1 MNKYIKAL
9 VKVTSQYEYAQ
20 NFRDGKLWMNELC
33 FFTKCEQKELG
44 DAKEARGT
52 TFSFLNHTYHLINNQ
67 DLCRPIFCLYGVYDT
82 KHGNTSF
89 ISIPEKMKAFGTY
102 AVVVTDVEEF
112 LNRLR
117 RVPLIF
123 SPIDYQE
130 LDLHDPNSKTPF
142 RPYFHKGKYFKYQSE
157 FRILDDRIYL
167 TKNSPQKYE
176 SLATI
181 DDDHNVI
188 EIVNGLQDI
197 TSEILPIEEILNPN
211 QCKVSLSVN
220 WENLRFQDF
229 VLYNNPRLAEL
240 QGMKK

>member
-20 NFRDGKLWMNELC
+20 NFRDGKLWMNELR

-142 RPYFHKGKYFKYQSE
+142 RPYFHTRFGLCGVRRNQ
-157 FRILDDRIYL
+157 
-167 TKNSPQKYE
+167 NA
-176 SLATI
+176 LA
-181 DDDHNVI
+181 V
-188 EIVNGLQDI
+188 EITGSNRMTDGDGVLV
-197 TSEILPIEEILNPN
+197 
-211 QCKVSLSVN
+211 KVDGIP
-220 WENLRFQDF
+220 FQTDCF
-229 VLYNNPRLAEL
+229 APA
-240 QGMKK
+240 

>member
-1 MNKYIKAL
+1 M
-9 VKVTSQYEYAQ
+9 SFSP
-20 NFRDGKLWMNELC
+20 NFQMSI
-33 FFTKCEQKELG
+33 
-44 DAKEARGT
+44 
-52 TFSFLNHTYHLINNQ
+52 TFSILHAGTKSCKNQNINNQ

-142 RPYFHKGKYFKYQSE
+142 RPYFHMFIIRGNSSSE
-157 FRILDDRIYL
+157 
-167 TKNSPQKYE
+167 
-176 SLATI
+176 
-181 DDDHNVI
+181 
-188 EIVNGLQDI
+188 
-197 TSEILPIEEILNPN
+197 
-211 QCKVSLSVN
+211 
-220 WENLRFQDF
+220 
-229 VLYNNPRLAEL
+229 
-240 QGMKK
+240 

>member
-1 MNKYIKAL
+1 MAIPA
-9 VKVTSQYEYAQ
+9 
-20 NFRDGKLWMNELC
+20 
-33 FFTKCEQKELG
+33 
-44 DAKEARGT
+44 
-52 TFSFLNHTYHLINNQ
+52 SFLYL
-67 DLCRPIFCLYGVYDT
+67 
-82 KHGNTSF
+82 K
-89 ISIPEKMKAFGTY
+89 KMKAFGTY

-197 TSEILPIEEILNPN
+197 TSEILPIEEMLNPN
-211 QCKVSLSVN
+211 RCKVQLSVN
-220 WENLRFQDF
+220 WENLRFQDY

>member
-20 NFRDGKLWMNELC
+20 NFRDGKLWMNELR
-33 FFTKCEQKELG
+33 FFTKCEKKELG

-188 EIVNGLQDI
+188 EIVNGLRDI
-197 TSEILPIEEILNPN
+197 TSEILPIEEMLNPN
-211 QCKVSLSVN
+211 RCKVQLSVN
-220 WENLRFQDF
+220 WENLRFQDY